1 MVDLG
6 HFQLPHQ
13 QIANWKLHPGS
24 RAANFCPI
32 DGWKTTQ
39 IPVDLYLV
47 GCNVQRGHDC
57 SSPKSW
63 EMSLL
68 KKLTIGLLRTLE
80 GESYRGPSFILVS
93 NHDQHSVSFLRIF
106 IFIYPILH
114 ILAFMTVSEHPIVND
129 QGWQNLGISQIGIS
143 NPRIVSLDSCS
154 KVVGP
159 DVNLWWIAIWAIVPV
174 LNNGISPGVQQGI
187 CMVEGCEWKR

>member
-13 QIANWKLHPGS
+13 QIANWKLRPGS

-93 NHDQHSVSFLRIF
+93 NHDQHS
-106 IFIYPILH
+106 
-114 ILAFMTVSEHPIVND
+114 
-129 QGWQNLGISQIGIS
+129 GWQNLGISQIGIS